1 MFVSYSSKIVLA
13 GIALVGLLAGCSTSP
28 RERTQTYSTEE
39 HYDRACESASRAI
52 DTLMVHWENPRATE
66 MMPAMQITQ
75 ARQAARVIAP
85 VCNNTSLAL
94 TLDARTKAR
103 VDSAFRTLES
113 AARNLPR
120 LPAGG

>member
-1 MFVSYSSKIVLA
+1 MSVSYSSKVVLA
-13 GIALVGLLAGCSTSP
+13 SIALFGLLAGCSTAP
-28 RERTQTYSTEE
+28 RERKQTYSTQE

-75 ARQAARVIAP
+75 ARHAARVITP
-85 VCNNTSLAL
+85 ICNNTSLAV
-94 TLDARTKAR
+94 TLDPTTKAR